1 MIRRCNKGFT
11 QPFLKYFK
19 IVQGR
24 AGFTIL
30 EIAISTAIIV
40 IAVLAIIGLF
50 LTYFVLIETSKNTT
64 IAVSDAQAVLE
75 AIRNTEPFT
84 AEGVV
89 ANYPQGVNLAPIF
102 NFNKL
107 NNEAIF
113 VSYGSLSADPLQI
126 TITINWRD
134 RTRDRTENLM
144 TLMTQR

>member
-11 QPFLKYFK
+11 
-19 IVQGR
+19 
-24 AGFTIL
+24 IL
-30 EIAISTAIIV
+30 EIALSIAIIV
-40 IAVLAIIGLF
+40 ISILAIIGLF
-50 LTYFVLIETSKNTT
+50 LTYFVLIETSTNTT

-75 AIRNTEPFT
+75 AMRNTEPFT
-84 AEGVV
+84 SESVI

-107 NNEAIF
+107 TNETAF